1 MTKYNPITPAILEQL
16 QQTVGEE
23 YTLIQQQITEEYA
36 HDAATKNDK
45 PQYPE
50 VVILPKNSEEIA
62 KIIKLANQYLIPV
75 TPRGGGSGLAG
86 GAVALYGGIL
96 LDLARMNKIIHLDRE
111 AQYIVVE
118 PSVRTSDLQATAY
131 QQGFL
136 YAGDPCS
143 NDQCVIAGNIATN
156 AGGNRAVKYG
166 VTADQVYSL
175 EIVTPLG
182 EIVTIGSR
190 LKKNA
195 TGYNLPRLLA
205 GSEGTLGIVTKATL
219 KLQPLAPFNPNY
231 LVVMPDLQG
240 LVALVKQVLADPLL
254 DPLSLEL
261 IDIKTAK
268 DIEDYQNYP
277 VFDHPTGD
285 CLIVQW
291 EAYSAEEIS
300 IRKKR
305 LDEIAKKQGSLVVKE
320 IAGDIIW
327 PARRIWGKAIE
338 AKNPIRFSEDL
349 VVPVDEINKFI
360 DILED
365 LSQKW
370 TFEFRIAGHAG
381 DGNMHLAIIPQPENK
396 DWEAALP
403 LLRQELYAQTY
414 QIGGRLSGEHG
425 IGFKRKQT
433 LATLADPIELLLM
446 KAIKTAF
453 DPNAI
458 LNPGKIFDLDA
469 V

>member
-175 EIVTPLG
+175 
-182 EIVTIGSR
+182 
-190 LKKNA
+190 
-195 TGYNLPRLLA
+195 
-205 GSEGTLGIVTKATL
+205 
-219 KLQPLAPFNPNY
+219 
-231 LVVMPDLQG
+231 
-240 LVALVKQVLADPLL
+240 
-254 DPLSLEL
+254 
-261 IDIKTAK
+261 
-268 DIEDYQNYP
+268 
-277 VFDHPTGD
+277 
-285 CLIVQW
+285 
-291 EAYSAEEIS
+291 
-300 IRKKR
+300 
-305 LDEIAKKQGSLVVKE
+305 
-320 IAGDIIW
+320 
-327 PARRIWGKAIE
+327 
-338 AKNPIRFSEDL
+338 
-349 VVPVDEINKFI
+349 
-360 DILED
+360 
-365 LSQKW
+365 
-370 TFEFRIAGHAG
+370 
-381 DGNMHLAIIPQPENK
+381 
-396 DWEAALP
+396 
-403 LLRQELYAQTY
+403 
-414 QIGGRLSGEHG
+414 
-425 IGFKRKQT
+425 
-433 LATLADPIELLLM
+433 
-446 KAIKTAF
+446 
-453 DPNAI
+453 
-458 LNPGKIFDLDA
+458 
-469 V
+469 